1 MPYAYLPIAAMCVC
15 CNRKGFA
22 HVHDQFMLGDTILV
36 APVAAKGASG
46 RAVKLPA
53 GRWSAQGAWAAHTG
67 TLEGP
72 ADVDVA
78 AAGPV
83 PSAASKGGGSGG
95 SDRAPSV
102 APQGLLWFRREGGE
116 Q

>member
-1 MPYAYLPIAAMCVC
+1 
-15 CNRKGFA
+15 
-22 HVHDQFMLGDTILV
+22 MLGDKILV

-72 ADVDVA
+72 AEVDI
-78 AAGPV
+78 AGPE
-83 PSAASKGGGSGG
+83 PYATPKAGSSASN
-95 SDRAPSV
+95 V
-102 APQGLLWFRREGGE
+102 APPGLLWFRWAGE
-116 Q
+116 EQ